1 MGRMQNKTAIV
12 TGGASGMG
20 KATVQMLLAEG
31 AQVLSV
37 DRDEQ
42 LLKQLASE
50 VNSSQLLTYVADLRQ
65 PQQIADYSKFAL
77 DRFGHIDAAV
87 FNAGVCGMNT
97 PLEEYPEALFDEV
110 LSINLK
116 AVWLG
121 MRAVVP
127 SMKAR
132 RSGSIIFT
140 SSIQGLSAL
149 PGTTPYTTSKHAL
162 VGMMKG
168 AALEL
173 APFNV
178 RVNTVHPGY
187 VATPMMDFI
196 HKAVMPTAPEQF
208 EAAIAKTVPMQRYA
222 KADEI
227 AKLML
232 FLASED
238 SSYSTGA
245 CFAADG
251 GILAALP

>member
-1 MGRMQNKTAIV
+1 MNSMQNKTAIV
-12 TGGASGMG
+12 TGGASGIG
-20 KATVQMLLAEG
+20 KAAVQQLLAAG
-31 AQVLSV
+31 ARVLSV
-37 DRDEQ
+37 DRDAA
-42 LLKQLASE
+42 LLAQQARE
-50 VNSSQLLTYVADLRQ
+50 ANTAQLLTFTADLRDSA
-65 PQQIADYSKFAL
+65 QITAYTQFAL
-77 DRFGHIDAAV
+77 QQFGHIDAAI
-87 FNAGVCGMNT
+87 FNAGICGMNT

-132 RSGSIIFT
+132 RSGSIVFT
-140 SSIQGLSAL
+140 SSIQGLAAL

-187 VATPMMDFI
+187 VATPMMDSI
-196 HKAVMPTAPEQF
+196 HKAVMPAAPEQF
-208 EAAIAKTVPMQRYA
+208 EAAIAKTVPMHRYA
-222 KADEI
+222 RPEELG
-227 AKLML
+227 KLML
-232 FLASED
+232 FLVSED